1 MLHRT
6 RWFAV
11 VGLMALS
18 AVPVAR
24 AQIPV
29 TDVGAIV
36 QLIAQLEQLQQQ
48 LTVARDTLRQA
59 EDAYESMTGQ
69 RGMERL
75 LDGAVRNYLPEDW
88 LELERAMRGASAAQS
103 ALAREINRILEQ
115 NAVLSE
121 ASLGAFAPADRGEID
136 AARRSAAMLQALSS
150 QALANTS
157 EKFGSLDELIRAIGR
172 ADDPKAISEL
182 QARIGAEQ
190 GMLQNEA
197 NKLFVLHQAAQAQ
210 ELTRRQR
217 ERERAIAGVG
227 RLRDRP
233 SLGLSSGT

>member
-1 MLHRT
+1 MNRKNRLLVT
-6 RWFAV
+6 
-11 VGLMALS
+11 VGLVAMFV
-18 AVPVAR
+18 VPLAR

-36 QLIAQLEQLQQQ
+36 QLIAQLQQLQEQL
-48 LTVARDTLRQA
+48 LVARDTLRQA
-59 EDAYESMTGQ
+59 EDAYESMTGR

-75 LDGAVRNYLPEDW
+75 LEGTVRNYLPEDW
-88 LELERAMRGASAAQS
+88 LELERAVHGAAAAHS
-103 ALAREINRILEQ
+103 ALAREINRILEL
-115 NAVLSE
+115 NSVLSE
-121 ASLGAFAPADRGEID
+121 ASLAAFAPADRGEID
-136 AARRSAAMLQALSS
+136 AARRSAALLQALSAES
-150 QALANTS
+150 LANTS
-157 EKFGSLDELIRAIGR
+157 ERFGSLDELIRAIGR
-172 ADDPKAISEL
+172 ADDPKAIAEL

-197 NKLFVLHQAAQAQ
+197 NKLFVLYQSAQAQ

-227 RLRDRP
+227 RLRNRP

>member
-1 MLHRT
+1 MLHST

-11 VGLMALS
+11 VGLMAFFV
-18 AVPVAR
+18 VPVAR

-48 LTVARDTLRQA
+48 LMVARDTLRQA

-75 LDGAVRNYLPEDW
+75 LEGAVRNYLPEDW
-88 LELERAMRGASAAQS
+88 LELERAVRGASAAQS

-121 ASLGAFAPADRGEID
+121 ASLAAFAPADRGEID

-150 QALANTS
+150 QSLANTS

-172 ADDPKAISEL
+172 ADDPKAIAEL

-197 NKLFVLHQAAQAQ
+197 NKLFVLYQAAQAQ
-210 ELTRRQR
+210 ELTRLQR

>member
-1 MLHRT
+1 MLHKT
-6 RWFAV
+6 RWLAL
-11 VGLMALS
+11 VGLAAMFI
-18 AVPVAR
+18 VPVAR

-36 QLIAQLEQLQQQ
+36 QLVSQLQQLQQQ
-48 LTVARDTLRQA
+48 LMVARDTLRQA
-59 EDAYESMTGQ
+59 QDAYESMTGR

-75 LDGAVRNYLPEDW
+75 LEGTVRNYLPADW
-88 LELERAMRGASAAQS
+88 LELERAVRGAAAAQS
-103 ALAREINRILEQ
+103 ALAREINRILDQ

-121 ASLGAFAPADRGEID
+121 AALSAFAPADRGEID
-136 AARRSAAMLQALSS
+136 AARRSAAMLQALSAES
-150 QALANTS
+150 LANTS
-157 EKFGSLDELIRAIGR
+157 ERFASMDELIRAISR
-172 ADDPKAISEL
+172 ADDPKAIAEL

-197 NKLFVLHQAAQAQ
+197 NKLFVLYQSAQAQ
-210 ELTRRQR
+210 ELSRRQR

>member
-1 MLHRT
+1 MCRRSWCLAVLALLAMLAT
-6 RWFAV
+6 P
-11 VGLMALS
+11 M
-18 AVPVAR
+18 AR

-36 QLIAQLEQLQQQ
+36 QLISQLEQLQQQ
-48 LTVARDTLRQA
+48 LVVARDTLRQA
-59 EDAYESMTGQ
+59 EDAYESMTGR
-69 RGMERL
+69 RGMDRL
-75 LDGAVRNYLPEDW
+75 LEGTVRNYLPEDW
-88 LELERAMRGASAAQS
+88 QELERAVQGAAAAHS
-103 ALAREINRILEQ
+103 ALARDIRRILDL
-115 NAVLSE
+115 NAILSDT
-121 ASLGAFAPADRGEID
+121 ALAAFAPQDRSEID
-136 AARRSAAMLQALSS
+136 AARRSAALLQAMSEQSLS
-150 QALANTS
+150 NTS
-157 EKFGSLDELIRAIGR
+157 DRFSALDELIRAIGR
-172 ADDPKAISEL
+172 ADDPKAIAEL

-197 NKLFVLHQAAQAQ
+197 NKLFVLQQSAHAQ